1 MLSPKEVERLRWSLG
16 VALIGN
22 KELILLF
29 GPLLALEEGKIILS
43 EETLSDADE
52 KSLSCIVF
60 KINDDEAQTSG
71 VE

>member
-1 MLSPKEVERLRWSLG
+1 MLSSKEVERLRWSLG
-16 VALIGN
+16 GALICN
-22 KELILLF
+22 KELVLLF
-29 GPLLALEEGKIILS
+29 GPLLVLEEGKFILLD
-43 EETLSDADE
+43 EMLSDADE